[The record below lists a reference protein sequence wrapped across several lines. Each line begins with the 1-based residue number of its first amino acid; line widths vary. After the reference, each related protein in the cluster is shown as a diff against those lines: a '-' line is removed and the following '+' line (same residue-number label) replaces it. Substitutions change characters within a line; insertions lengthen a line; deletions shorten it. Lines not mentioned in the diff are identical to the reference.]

1 MMKFCDCPPPKTMK
15 VLGIDNVVC
24 VRCGYYFRENDI
36 SGPPG
41 PPGPPGCVDGPGPC
55 PVMKDGKIVEGW
67 LWEPVFD
74 DYGNFLPDR
83 VSLSA
88 QTKIRKIILDLNAG
102 EIILKGDWTV
112 EANV

>member
-1 MMKFCDCPPPKTMK
+1 MNLCDCPGPRLIK
-15 VLGIDNVVC
+15 VAGIDNIVC
-24 VRCGYYFRENDI
+24 ARCGLRFQQDPIVGIE
-36 SGPPG
+36 GPPS
-41 PPGPPGCVDGPGPC
+41 PSGCRDGPGPC

-88 QTKIRKIILDLNAG
+88 QTKTRKIIFDLIAG